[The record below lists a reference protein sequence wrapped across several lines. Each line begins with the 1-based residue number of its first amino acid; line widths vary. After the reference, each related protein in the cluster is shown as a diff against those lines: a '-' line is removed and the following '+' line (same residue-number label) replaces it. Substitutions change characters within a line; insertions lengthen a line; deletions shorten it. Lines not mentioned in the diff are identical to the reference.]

1 MAYMCVKLSPLSL
14 EWPQSTGTCTK
25 CMLSHDHV
33 FVAPVL
39 EFYISFGRKGE
50 RPAHTP
56 HGSSEES
63 WRLACGHTARDFCE
77 THGNGLGSARVP
89 GSLPHIW

>member
-1 MAYMCVKLSPLSL
+1 MAHMCVKLSPLSL

-39 EFYISFGRKGE
+39 EFNIFWEKG
-50 RPAHTP
+50 
-56 HGSSEES
+56 
-63 WRLACGHTARDFCE
+63 
-77 THGNGLGSARVP
+77 
-89 GSLPHIW
+89 

>member
-1 MAYMCVKLSPLSL
+1 MAHMCVKLSPLSL

-25 CMLSHDHV
+25 CMLSHDPSLWLR
-33 FVAPVL
+33 FW
-39 EFYISFGRKGE
+39 SFIFWEKGGE

-89 GSLPHIW
+89 RSLPHIW

>member
-1 MAYMCVKLSPLSL
+1 MAHMCVKLSPLSL
-14 EWPQSTGTCTK
+14 EWPQSTGTK

-39 EFYISFGRKGE
+39 EFYLLGE
-50 RPAHTP
+50 RESVLLSTHTTQAHP
-56 HGSSEES
+56 IGIVAG
-63 WRLACGHTARDFCE
+63 LACGHTARDFCE

-89 GSLPHIW
+89 RSLPHIW